1 MYQIKVYHCD
11 FCRKS
16 LASKKRMA
24 LHEKRCLK
32 NPETKSCAT
41 CLHLQEENVSS
52 GDEPK
57 TIDFYCEL
65 EKMIPEEERTKR
77 NPMGLRTQCEFWQK
91 KFNNI

>member
-1 MYQIKVYHCD
+1 MYQIKAYHCD

-24 LHEKRCLK
+24 LHEKKCMK

-41 CLHLQEENVSS
+41 CFHLHEKIVDGKSRITAS
-52 GDEPK
+52 
-57 TIDFYCEL
+57 YCEL
-65 EKMIPEEERTKR
+65 EKMIPEEDRTKR